1 MAFTAVE
8 HAVLCAAR
16 WCVTRRTLLIVAATA
31 LVTWWLLRRGACS
44 PSSAR
49 PTAPDAP
56 GPTTLY
62 DPVRLQSAFR
72 LFAEAGTGAH
82 STNQDVRMRT
92 ETLCRTLLEAMLG
105 FPLPKVRPKWLVNP
119 TTRRSLELDM
129 YNAERRLAFEVDG
142 AQHEV
147 YTPHFHGNKD
157 HFQYRKL
164 LDKLKNEL
172 CHENGVRLIR
182 LPYHEMS
189 ANNELK
195 TARYLE
201 RMLHAHG
208 IPFSPLPIPVD
219 KKSE

>member
-1 MAFTAVE
+1 MALPAIE
-8 HAVLCAAR
+8 HAVLRAAR
-16 WCVTRRTLLIVAATA
+16 WCLTRRTLLIVAATA
-31 LVTWWLLRRGACS
+31 LVTWWVLRRGARSTCAS
-44 PSSAR
+44 PSAGAS
-49 PTAPDAP
+49 

-72 LFAEAGTGAH
+72 LFAEAGTGAR

-92 ETLCRTLLEAMLG
+92 ETLCRTLLEAMLA
-105 FPLPKVRPKWLVNP
+105 FELPKVRPKWLVNP

-147 YTPHFHGNKD
+147 YTPHFHGNED

-182 LPYHEMS
+182 IPYHEIS

-219 KKSE
+219 KSE